1 MADDNSNK
9 LPTQDGAQRDYRE
22 TVFLPQTAFPMRAG
36 LPKLEPELLAQ
47 WAEGEGLYAKI
58 RKDRQAKGA
67 PLYVLHDGPPYAN
80 GAIHIGHAL
89 QKTLK
94 DFVVRS
100 RFALGY
106 DVDYVPGWDCHGLPI
121 EWKVEEA
128 FRAKGRS
135 KDQVSKAEFR
145 AACRDYALHWIDVQR
160 DAFKRLGV
168 LGDWDHRYATMD
180 YPSEA
185 AIVAEFHKFLMSGQ
199 LYRGSKP
206 VMWSPVERTALADA
220 EVEYHPHSSPTVWVK
235 FPVRNPGMSWGG
247 NIGTDLLGASIV
259 IWTTTPWTI
268 PANRAIAFNPSIAY
282 GLYRVEALESDLPFA
297 PWAAPGDRLIIADN
311 LAEAVF
317 GAAKVASW
325 TRLRQVDPTGV
336 LVDHPLAKLASGYS
350 RQIPLL
356 AGDHVTDDAGTG
368 FVHTAPGH
376 GADDYNVW
384 RAESPKLQAVGI
396 DTTIP
401 ETVDPDG
408 AYYPSVPLFGGMKVM
423 ETEGKKA
430 GKFGPANAAVMEK
443 LIEAG
448 NLLARGRVEHS
459 YPHSW
464 RSKAPVIFRNTPQ
477 WFIKMDSP
485 LSLDGRGAGGEGER
499 AGGSGNSA
507 GGASSDLSGDRTTN
521 TPIPDPS
528 PLEGEGSLRQL
539 ALAAIDATA
548 FYPETGGRRMRGM
561 VESRP
566 DWLIS
571 RQRAWGT
578 PLAMFVDKRT
588 GEPLL
593 DAAVNARIVAAVKQ
607 HGADAWY
614 TFDPAVFLGEGRDPA
629 DYEQVQDIL
638 DVWFDSGSTHAF
650 TLEGREH
657 TRWPADL
664 YLEGT
669 DQARGWFQSSLLESC
684 GTRGRAP
691 YDAVLTHG
699 FTMDEN
705 GEKMSKSK
713 GNTVDPQDVI
723 KQSGAE
729 IIRLWVAMTDYAE
742 DQRIGPTILQ
752 TTADAYRKLRN
763 TARYLLGALEGFT
776 EAERV
781 DYAQMPP
788 LERFILHRLWAL
800 DGHVREAYQAYR
812 FNDVFRPVSEFC
824 AGDLSSLYF
833 DIRKDSLYCDKPSD
847 VKRRAARTVMHE
859 VFLRL
864 TAWLAPLAP
873 FTMEEA
879 WGTRFPDAG
888 PNALRVLPERVDEWE
903 NEAEAKRWEDIK
915 IVLRAVTDELEEKRK
930 EKIIGSALEAHPEV
944 FISTGA
950 DRTNKPN
957 QLAARLKNLDAAEI
971 FRTSSAIIYDANDPE
986 TFKRMHSGDLAL
998 YGDSAQAKEQLKEHV
1013 TVTVKLAQGQK
1024 CDRCW
1029 RILPE
1034 VKAETKLCLRCTD
1047 AVEDWDA
1054 RYEH

>member
-1 MADDNSNK
+1 MADDQTSPPAK
-9 LPTQDGAQRDYRE
+9 TGQRDYRE

-36 LPKLEPELLAQ
+36 LPKLEPELLAK

-58 RKDRQAKGA
+58 RADRQAKGA

-128 FRAKGRS
+128 FRAKGRT

-145 AACRDYALHWIDVQR
+145 AACRDYANQWIDVQR
-160 DAFKRLGV
+160 EGFKRLGV
-168 LGDWDHRYATMD
+168 IGDWEHRYATMD

-235 FPVRNPGMSWGG
+235 FPVKAYDEDRYQLSGDERGDNVFRLPP
-247 NIGTDLLGASIV
+247 NDASIV

-268 PANRAIAFNPSIAY
+268 PANRAISFGPKIEY
-282 GLYRVEALESDLPFA
+282 GLYEVEAMETDLPFA
-297 PWAAPGDRLIIADN
+297 PWAKPGDRLIVADK
-311 LAEAVF
+311 LAEDVRINAKI
-317 GAAKVASW
+317 AAWRRAETVNPEGLICA
-325 TRLRQVDPTGV
+325 
-336 LVDHPLAKLASGYS
+336 HPLAHLDEGYGFEV
-350 RQIPLL
+350 PLL

-376 GADDYNVW
+376 GADDYAIW
-384 RAESPKLQAVGI
+384 IATGHK
-396 DTTIP
+396 DIP

-408 AYYPSVPLFGGMKVM
+408 AYYPSVPLFGGLKVL

-430 GKFGPANAAVMEK
+430 GKFGPANSAVMDK

-448 NLLARGRVEHS
+448 NLLARGRVDHS

-464 RSKAPVIFRNTPQ
+464 RSGAPVIFRNTPQ
-477 WFIKMDSP
+477 WFIRMDSP
-485 LSLDGRGAGGEGER
+485 LSLEGRGVGGEGASR
-499 AGGSGNSA
+499 DGAGSA
-507 GGASSDLSGDRTTN
+507 GGASSDLSPLLTAN

-528 PLEGEGSLRQL
+528 PLEGEGRTLRQT

-588 GEPLL
+588 GQPLQ
-593 DAAVNARIVAAVKQ
+593 DAAVNARIVEAVKE

-614 TFDPAVFLGEGRDPA
+614 TADPATFLGEGRDPA

-650 TLEGREH
+650 TLEGRAH
-657 TRWPADL
+657 THWPADL

-713 GNTVDPQDVI
+713 GNTIDPQDVI
-723 KQSGAE
+723 RQSGAE

-742 DQRIGPTILQ
+742 DQRIGSTILQ

-763 TARYLLGALEGFT
+763 TVRYLLGALEGFS

-781 DYAQMPP
+781 DYADMPP
-788 LERFILHRLWAL
+788 LERFILHRLWEL
-800 DGHVREAYQAYR
+800 DGHVKTAYETYK
-812 FNDVFRPVSEFC
+812 FNEVFRPVAGFC
-824 AGDLSSLYF
+824 AGDLSALYF
-833 DIRKDSLYCDKPSD
+833 DVRKDSLYCDKPTD
-847 VKRRAARTVMHE
+847 LTRRAARTVMHE
-859 VFLRL
+859 VFMRL
-864 TAWLAPLAP
+864 TAWLAPLTP

-879 WGTRFPDAG
+879 WGMRFPDAG
-888 PNALRVLPERVDEWE
+888 PNALRVLPERVAEWQ
-903 NEAEAKRWEDIK
+903 NAAEATRWDPIQT
-915 IVLRAVTDELEEKRK
+915 VLFAVTRILESERQNGR
-930 EKIIGSALEAHPEV
+930 IGSALDAYVRVNADQEAVSAFDGVE
-944 FISTGA
+944 
-950 DRTNKPN
+950 
-957 QLAARLKNLDAAEI
+957 AAEV
-971 FRTSSAIIYDANDPE
+971 FRTSGATIAATSPE
-986 TFKRMHSGDLAL
+986 AEKAQTILVKVDLASET
-998 YGDSAQAKEQLKEHV
+998 G
-1013 TVTVKLAQGQK
+1013 GQK
-1024 CDRCW
+1024 CHRCW

-1034 VKAETKLCLRCTD
+1034 VKAQTKLCLRCTD
-1047 AVEDWDA
+1047 AVADWDA
-1054 RYEH
+1054 HHVH